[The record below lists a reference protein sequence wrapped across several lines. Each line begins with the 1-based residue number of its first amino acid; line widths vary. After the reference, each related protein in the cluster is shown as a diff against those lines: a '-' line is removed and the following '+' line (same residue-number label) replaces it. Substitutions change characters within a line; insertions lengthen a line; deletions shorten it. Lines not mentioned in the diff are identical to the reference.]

1 MKLLSKILW
10 LRNKAKKSDNL
21 ANISD
26 MYYIPRLKEL
36 KDENIRKIVKIYIAE
51 YNQKLLSKK
60 IFTSLDLKAKELDAK
75 IEMCINIILNSCIEN
90 ELNAK
95 HISLPKIHIIVSAK
109 LKYYENIINESK
121 NEIFARLIAIKFI
134 LQNKFISPSRK
145 KSLKTLYNNLIISYN
160 IVSAQEFSIKS
171 IIENYLNEIKLNAE
185 DKYLVKYK
193 EEVFKIAKAI
203 IPNFYNEIVQ
213 SNIKETSKIVML
225 EIVLEK
231 YIYENS
237 KTLKEFDYLSLENK
251 EITEKIKML
260 NKRELILNALLNYGR
275 SIITEEDLAVFYEYK
290 FNFLCEIVNEKNFN
304 KCFELDELNIIE
316 YRTYEKIIEGKIENL
331 VKGNCIAL
339 QNIPSNLKIEFIKC
353 LKKILT
359 LNGVFETAYILNNYS
374 LFNLLILLETEDGL
388 KKFFDNYQVFI
399 YDLKET
405 LRNDGN
411 IVNIKDYISFECVH
425 FLNKLLNNS
434 DESDVFKTANNE
446 SDSIKFNKE
455 FYELYILW
463 RKYYEELNNK
473 QDNFYQIPKG
483 LVKLNLKENSE
494 YLFINELLKK
504 EKLILPSGL
513 ITFICDEFKSNIV
526 LNDDL
531 QYLDVAKWCDEML
544 EISPNLLD
552 IEIYNPRNI
561 KVIKFKNFQ
570 NSKLLKNKFYR
581 FLIKFYN
588 YDHLCGFC
596 FYHSPKEVD
605 FVGRYGTFQ
614 KIDFYSLPRT
624 EDFNFS
630 TFLDE
635 IIFESNNNESIKI
648 SKNSLNSTVFVDYD
662 YCVNF
667 YYKEYYKLAFE
678 GIVEKILVI
687 IEQQSGVTLKIDDN
701 LPITPLIRYKKEN
714 DSFNPQLKPTRDEKE
729 YTLFRQRKR
738 TLTEVGDDIFFDRPI
753 PRG

>member
-1 MKLLSKILW
+1 MKLLSKILN
-10 LRNKAKKSDNL
+10 LKNKSQKNNKI

-26 MYYIPRLKEL
+26 LYYIPELKEL
-36 KDENIRKIVKIYIAE
+36 KDENIKKIVIIYIAE

-60 IFTSLDLKAKELDAK
+60 VFTSLDLKTKELDSK

-90 ELNAK
+90 ELNIK
-95 HISLPKIHIIVSAK
+95 HITLPKIYLIVSAK

-134 LQNKFISPSRK
+134 LQNKLISPSRRK
-145 KSLKTLYNNLIISYN
+145 ILTTLYNNLIISYN
-160 IVSAQEFSIKS
+160 IVNAQEFSIKS
-171 IIENYLNEIKLNAE
+171 IIENYLNETKLNE
-185 DKYLVKYK
+185 DDVYLTKYK
-193 EEVFKIAKAI
+193 EEVFKIAKVI
-203 IPNFYNEIVQ
+203 IPDYYNNIVK
-213 SNIKETSKIVML
+213 SNIKETSKIVTL
-225 EIVLEK
+225 EIALEQ
-231 YIYENS
+231 YIYENNEFL
-237 KTLKEFDYLSLENK
+237 KTFNYFELEEKSINEKIEILNKK
-251 EITEKIKML
+251 EI
-260 NKRELILNALLNYGR
+260 ILNALLNYGR
-275 SIITEEDLAVFYEYK
+275 NLITEEDLTIFYEYK
-290 FNFLCEIVNEKNFN
+290 FNFLCEIVNEKNFSEYFDLN
-304 KCFELDELNIIE
+304 ELSITEFK
-316 YRTYEKIIEGKIENL
+316 TYEKVIEKKIENL

-339 QNIPSNLKIEFIKC
+339 KKMPNNLKIEFIKR

-359 LNGVFETAYILNNYS
+359 LNGIFEATYILSNYF
-374 LFNLLILLETEDGL
+374 LFKLLILLEKDNGL
-388 KKFFDNYQVFI
+388 KDFFDNYQVNI
-399 YDLKET
+399 HNLKET
-405 LRNDGN
+405 LRNND
-411 IVNIKDYISFECVH
+411 IVDVKEYVSLKCVQ
-425 FLNKLLNNS
+425 FLNKLFNNS
-434 DESDVFKTANNE
+434 DERDIFEIENNG
-446 SDSIKFNKE
+446 STGIKLDKE

-463 RKYYEELNNK
+463 QKYYEQLVNI
-473 QDNFYQIPKG
+473 QDNFYQFPKG
-483 LVKLNLKENSE
+483 LVKLNLKKNSE
-494 YLFINELLKK
+494 YPFIKELLKK

-513 ITFICDEFKSNIV
+513 ITFICDEFKSNII

-531 QYLDVAKWCDEML
+531 QYLEVAKWCNEML

-614 KIDFYSLPRT
+614 KIDFCSLPRT